1 MPMKRH
7 RGQVQNGGRKGGKAG
22 MIGGWE
28 AWRRKDGKVMRLG
41 SQEAGKKV
49 GDVHKYINNCK
60 D

>member
-1 MPMKRH
+1 
-7 RGQVQNGGRKGGKAG
+7 